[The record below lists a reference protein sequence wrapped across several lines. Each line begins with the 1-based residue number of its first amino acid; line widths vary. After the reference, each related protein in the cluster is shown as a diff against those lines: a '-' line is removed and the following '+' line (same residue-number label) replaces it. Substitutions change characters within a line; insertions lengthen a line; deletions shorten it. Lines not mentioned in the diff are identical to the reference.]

1 MDRRDHD
8 NLRNKILRSE
18 EDLSQMVIR
27 LAQTAPAD
35 AIICATETGAFATR
49 VHGLSRQVRVI
60 AATTNAETYDALT
73 KKNLETL
80 RLSIRAIDRHNQVRH
95 MLSVALRSQR
105 VSVGD
110 LVLCALGRNV
120 YGKG

>member
-73 KKNLETL
+73 KKKSGNFTVVH
-80 RLSIRAIDRHNQVRH
+80 SGN
-95 MLSVALRSQR
+95 
-105 VSVGD
+105 
-110 LVLCALGRNV
+110 
-120 YGKG
+120 